1 MKRQKWFRRM
11 RPYVG
16 RHLLGIGT
24 AAVVVVTLCVGWPVF
39 HGVAQATTIDPLEET
54 LIKEDVIEA
63 DLLQS
68 KVTNGMCE
76 DMLAPISEGTP
87 AQKLLTAQNYMQEIK
102 LIERSMREVAAD
114 EAASRGPD
122 WYSSSDETLIRFRT
136 IAQTNGT
143 GGDGSPS
150 PSPPD
155 ESPPP
160 PADGA
165 SPPAAALLSTFA
177 AASPCPSPGGTGGG
191 GGGGGGIEG
200 GGSPSSSPPDESL
213 PPDEP
218 PPYDEY
224 SLHDESSPP
233 PADGASPPAAALLST
248 FAAASPCPSP
258 GGTGGGGG
266 GGTGGGYGTG
276 GVELSKRQAAA
287 AAIAGEADDASIAE
301 RLHQKEEA
309 AINAG
314 ASVPEAKASARCST
328 EVEVSD
334 EELKKIKGMYEIK
347 PQMPEE
353 IRLRK
358 TQQVGLLVSP
368 VTKKRFEEIRRKHG
382 SINEQSTSGIGCVEL
397 VDRMK
402 AQLVPLDLE
411 GLAIYGRHPND
422 VRELSSHRDARWGW
436 DIYARQPGNLELLLD
451 LRYAISREGQ
461 EFRLLP
467 ESPVYDGVI
476 RVTML
481 QSGSSEE
488 AKERP
493 WWQRIFGG
501 IFERISRLFGA

>member
-1 MKRQKWFRRM
+1 M

-24 AAVVVVTLCVGWPVF
+24 AAVVVVILCVGWPVY
-39 HGVAQATTIDPLEET
+39 HSVAQTNDAPTDATLTVGQCIGANATTIDPLEET
-54 LIKEDVIEA
+54 LIKEDVIEEN
-63 DLLQS
+63 LLQS
-68 KVTNGMCE
+68 KLTNSMCE
-76 DMLAPISEGTP
+76 DMLAPISDGTP
-87 AQKLLTAQNYMQEIK
+87 AQKLLTAQNYMQEIN
-102 LIERSMREVAAD
+102 LIERSMRKAAAE
-114 EAASRGPD
+114 EAATRGPD
-122 WYSSSDETLIRFRT
+122 WYSSSDESLIRFRT
-136 IAQTNGT
+136 IAQT
-143 GGDGSPS
+143 SQQV
-150 PSPPD
+150 
-155 ESPPP
+155 
-160 PADGA
+160 PARAQYGA
-165 SPPAAALLSTFA
+165 
-177 AASPCPSPGGTGGG
+177 GGG
-191 GGGGGGIEG
+191 
-200 GGSPSSSPPDESL
+200 
-213 PPDEP
+213 
-218 PPYDEY
+218 
-224 SLHDESSPP
+224 
-233 PADGASPPAAALLST
+233 AGA
-248 FAAASPCPSP
+248 
-258 GGTGGGGG
+258 
-266 GGTGGGYGTG
+266 GGGYGTG
-276 GVELSKRQAAA
+276 SVELSKQQAAA
-287 AAIAGEADDASIAE
+287 AASAGEGGDASIAE

-334 EELKKIKGMYEIK
+334 EELKKFKGMYEIK

-368 VTKKRFEEIRRKHG
+368 ATKKRFEEIRRNHG

-411 GLAIYGRHPND
+411 GLRIYPRHPND
-422 VRELSSHRDARWGW
+422 IRELSSHLDTRWGW

-451 LRYAISREGQ
+451 LRYPISREGQ
-461 EFRLLP
+461 EFRLVP

-488 AKERP
+488 ATERP

>member
-24 AAVVVVTLCVGWPVF
+24 AAVVVVTLCVGWPVY
-39 HGVAQATTIDPLEET
+39 HSVAQTNDAPTDATLTVGQCIGANATTIDPLEET
-54 LIKEDVIEA
+54 LIKEDVIEEN
-63 DLLQS
+63 LLQS
-68 KVTNGMCE
+68 KLTNSMCE
-76 DMLAPISEGTP
+76 DMLAPISDGTP
-87 AQKLLTAQNYMQEIK
+87 AQKLLTAQNYMQEIN
-102 LIERSMREVAAD
+102 LIERSMRKAAAE
-114 EAASRGPD
+114 EAATRGPD
-122 WYSSSDETLIRFRT
+122 WYSSSDESLIRFRT
-136 IAQTNGT
+136 IAQT
-143 GGDGSPS
+143 SQQV
-150 PSPPD
+150 
-155 ESPPP
+155 
-160 PADGA
+160 PARAQYGA
-165 SPPAAALLSTFA
+165 
-177 AASPCPSPGGTGGG
+177 GGG
-191 GGGGGGIEG
+191 
-200 GGSPSSSPPDESL
+200 
-213 PPDEP
+213 
-218 PPYDEY
+218 
-224 SLHDESSPP
+224 
-233 PADGASPPAAALLST
+233 AGA
-248 FAAASPCPSP
+248 
-258 GGTGGGGG
+258 
-266 GGTGGGYGTG
+266 GGGYGTG
-276 GVELSKRQAAA
+276 SVELSKQQAAA
-287 AAIAGEADDASIAE
+287 AASAGEGGDASIAE

-334 EELKKIKGMYEIK
+334 EELKKFKGMYEIK

-368 VTKKRFEEIRRKHG
+368 ATKKRFEEIRRNHG

-411 GLAIYGRHPND
+411 GLRIYPRHPND
-422 VRELSSHRDARWGW
+422 IRELSSHLDTRWGW

-451 LRYAISREGQ
+451 LRYPISREGQ
-461 EFRLLP
+461 EFRLVP

-488 AKERP
+488 ATERP